1 VAAPGGQPLC
11 DWTRRAGRLAGRA
24 SEGARDA
31 PSWTYRAV
39 AFPGI
44 AAWATALVSNQLAF
58 IEGPILLGCRPA
70 AKICTGARKET
81 APMLPKLFVEAKL
94 IAVERSRDEC

>member
-1 VAAPGGQPLC
+1 VAAAGEQPLC

-44 AAWATALVSNQLAF
+44 ASWATALASNQLAL
-58 IEGPILLGCRPA
+58 IERPTLLDCRPA
-70 AKICTGARKET
+70 AKRTHGGAEGDGTNVAEGVCRG
-81 APMLPKLFVEAKL
+81 EAHC
-94 IAVERSRDEC
+94 S